1 MKCRHNDVTQK
12 KTLKTREIKYESI
25 SREISFFFCRRLLLD
40 EEILPPPQSFL
51 TENSSHMMMMM
62 IHQYEFSNFVKTNF
76 LAKLLQLQM

>member
-25 SREISFFFCRRLLLD
+25 SREISFFLD

-51 TENSSHMMMMM
+51 TENSSHMMRM
-62 IHQYEFSNFVKTNF
+62 IHQ
-76 LAKLLQLQM
+76 

>member
-51 TENSSHMMMMM
+51 TENSSHMMRM
-62 IHQYEFSNFVKTNF
+62 IHQ
-76 LAKLLQLQM
+76 

>member
-12 KTLKTREIKYESI
+12 KTLKTREIKFTGNK
-25 SREISFFFCRRLLLD
+25 FFFCRRLLLD

-76 LAKLLQLQM
+76 LA